1 MPTEPAIERVAAA
14 DWPALAPFI
23 HRHNRRADGRERCLH
38 AHQGDT
44 VAQHA
49 HELAA
54 LQADEAAFWRASD
67 AGGATTAL
75 VGCEFDPALRR
86 AWLRGPVAAGDLAQ
100 HGPRLLRALETA
112 LESAPGIRCFD
123 AFPAEDEPALNGLY
137 AARGY
142 RRMGVHRVLEA
153 DLAASAGA
161 GAAAGQVQDLLAKAS
176 ADASDAL
183 GPLSGMSAMTAAWPL
198 PFGVSV
204 RRVHPGDLPPLLA
217 LHESLFPNGYLKPDD
232 FAEALDDRAR
242 LVLACA
248 AGGGRLLGYLFA
260 KDDPEQPEIYIDYL
274 GTSPEARGQG
284 LGRALLMQALSWGR
298 ALGRPRASLTVRE
311 DRAPAL
317 ALYQRCGF
325 RQVSAGVHWRR
336 ELPEVPLETD

>member
-153 DLAASAGA
+153 DLAASPTAGL
-161 GAAAGQVQDLLAKAS
+161 GPNHAAGLAA
-176 ADASDAL
+176 
-183 GPLSGMSAMTAAWPL
+183 GPGVGEAWPL
-198 PFGVSV
+198 LSGVV
-204 RRVHPGDLPPLLA
+204 IRRALPADLPPLLA
-217 LHESLFPNGYLKPDD
+217 LHESLFPHGYLKPAD
-232 FAEALDDRAR
+232 FAEALADPAR
-242 LVLACA
+242 CVLACTA
-248 AGGGRLLGYLFA
+248 APGQVRGYLFA
-260 KDDPEQPEIYIDYL
+260 KDDPEQLEIYIDYL

-336 ELPEVPLETD
+336 ELAEAAPEAPSEVG